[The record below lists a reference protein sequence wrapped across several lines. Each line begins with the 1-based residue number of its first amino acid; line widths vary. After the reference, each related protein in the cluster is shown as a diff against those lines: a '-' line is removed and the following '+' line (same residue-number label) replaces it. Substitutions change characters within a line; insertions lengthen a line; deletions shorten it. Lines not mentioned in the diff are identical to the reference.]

1 MVFFRILIKKI
12 LNKLSIKNLLLI
24 GIFLMLLFFCMGKE
38 IFAATFDYT
47 SKLNNQDYFVEYYTS
62 IYNVLVGDSTTGQPK
77 YYLYIPADKQHGNSV
92 NVDFLGNNTI
102 RFYRPNTDAWF
113 YNSYVYNNGTYT
125 QQYVGYNRN
134 SYFDISNCVILR
146 ATYNVVEQSNS
157 NLYLEANTWN
167 SNYIK
172 TFTEPSF
179 VDDTTIPTWSFDNLS
194 INSGSI
200 TPYWVYNQEGIS
212 NRLRDFNL
220 EITYQEVVY
229 TLDLDNYITTY
240 DNDYAI
246 FTIPKNVLSNNFNIY
261 NGNTISF
268 DLIVNPDDEPN
279 STGTWSS
286 YSLGTYT
293 LTLTAEEQEQI
304 NNDSTKQVIGAI
316 DSGINNLNN
325 SITNLD
331 NTQQETN
338 NKIDELNNNLT
349 STNVDTDEAEG
360 LFSNFG
366 EGMIIT
372 DNTHLEQLFTML
384 YNAFCNNEVVG
395 VHFTLPFVNKEVT
408 IDSTTIS
415 AFYPQQVVTIA
426 NLFVWGMI
434 GLYIIKDIRT
444 MINKTAE
451 GNIENISSDVKK
463 EVL

>member
-1 MVFFRILIKKI
+1 MVFFKILIRKI
-12 LNKLSIKNLLLI
+12 LSKLSIKNLLLI

-47 SKLNNQDYFVEYYTS
+47 SKLNNQDYYVEYYTS
-62 IYNVLVGDSTTGQPK
+62 VYNVLVGDSTTGQPK
-77 YYLYIPADKQHGNSV
+77 YYLFLPSNNQHSNSV

-102 RFYRPNTDAWF
+102 RFYRPNSDAWF
-113 YNSYVYNNGTYT
+113 YSSYVLNNGTYT

-146 ATYNVVEQSNS
+146 ATYNVVEQTN
-157 NLYLEANTWN
+157 NTLYLEANTWN
-167 SNYIK
+167 SNYVK

-179 VDDTTIPTWSFDNLS
+179 VDDTTIPTWSFDNLV
-194 INSGSI
+194 INTGTI
-200 TPYWVYNQEGIS
+200 TPYWVYNQEGVS

-220 EITYQEVVY
+220 EITYEGVVY

-240 DNDYAI
+240 DNNYAI
-246 FTIPKNVLSNNFNIY
+246 FNIPKNVLSNNFNIY
-261 NGNTISF
+261 NGYNISF

-293 LTLTAEEQEQI
+293 LTLTTEEEEQI
-304 NNDSTKQVIGAI
+304 NSDSTKQVIGAI

-331 NTQQETN
+331 NTQKETN
-338 NKIDELNNNLT
+338 TKIDNLT
-349 STNVDTDEAEG
+349 DTITDSSVDSNEADSI
-360 LFSNFG
+360 FSNFG
-366 EGMIIT
+366 QGMVIT
-372 DNTHLEQLFTML
+372 DNTHLEQLFLML
-384 YNAFCNNEVVG
+384 YNAFCNNQVVG
-395 VHFTLPFVNKEVT
+395 ITFNVPFTNQQVT
-408 IDSTTIS
+408 INSDTVSS
-415 AFYPQQVVTIA
+415 FYPQQVVTIA